1 MTLAKYIAKH
11 GASRC
16 AAAWRV
22 SPRTVHYWKEG
33 KTRPQ
38 RKVALRVMKVSG
50 LTLMD
55 IYK

>member
-22 SPRTVHYWKEG
+22 SPRTVYYWLEG
-33 KTRPQ
+33 KTKPQ
-38 RKVALRVMKVSG
+38 RRVAMRMMKVSG
-50 LTLMD
+50 LSFMD
-55 IYK
+55 IYR